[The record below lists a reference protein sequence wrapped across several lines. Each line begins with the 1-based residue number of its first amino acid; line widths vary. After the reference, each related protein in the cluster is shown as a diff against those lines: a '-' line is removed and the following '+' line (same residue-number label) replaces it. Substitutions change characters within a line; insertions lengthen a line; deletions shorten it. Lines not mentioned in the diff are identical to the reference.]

1 MKFHID
7 FRRTYACSRLLTSKI
22 VVALVFLVLP
32 TIVMASGFG
41 FGINAN
47 RTVQLNNKVGENSI
61 NFKSEVPLE
70 RILGKATDIS
80 GSFTINPD
88 NLQTAQGE
96 IIVAVSSMKTGIKK
110 RDDHLYAPDWLD
122 AAKYPVITFK
132 FSSLVNVKVS
142 SADVQ
147 AGRGVATAEAFG
159 NFTMHG
165 VTKQITI
172 PITITYV
179 KESTKTRE
187 KAPGDFVLVQANFS
201 VALKD
206 FNVAGTKGQ
215 IGSKVG
221 EKIDL
226 EANLYGASK

>member
-1 MKFHID
+1 MRLHTSW
-7 FRRTYACSRLLTSKI
+7 FRLRSLGMVGCVVLLLAPQL
-22 VVALVFLVLP
+22 VV
-32 TIVMASGFG
+32 ASGFG
-41 FGINAN
+41 FGINTN
-47 RTVQLNNKVGENSI
+47 RSIQLNNKVGENSI

-70 RILGKATDIS
+70 RILGKANEIT

-96 IIVAVSSMKTGIKK
+96 IMVNVLSMKTGIKK

-122 AAKYPVITFK
+122 AAKFPVITFK
-132 FSSLVNVKVS
+132 FTSLVNVKIT
-142 SADVQ
+142 SADAQ

-165 VTKQITI
+165 VTKQISV

-179 KESTKTRE
+179 KESPKTRE
-187 KAPGDFVLVQANFS
+187 KASGDFVLVQANFS

-221 EKIDL
+221 EKIDI